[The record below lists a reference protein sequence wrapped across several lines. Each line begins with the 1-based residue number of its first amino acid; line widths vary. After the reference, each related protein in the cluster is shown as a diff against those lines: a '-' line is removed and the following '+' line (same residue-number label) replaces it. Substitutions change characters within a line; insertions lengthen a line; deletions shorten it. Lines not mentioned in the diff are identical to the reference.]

1 MDDSKTMKD
10 EGDKEEYRDP
20 LTGQRTIDLLMKE
33 NERMSQW
40 EGSIVLFTAFTSYAP
55 FTRAVVSVFT

>member
-1 MDDSKTMKD
+1 MKD
-10 EGDKEEYRDP
+10 EGNKEEHRDP
-20 LTGQRTIDLLMKE
+20 ITGQRTIDLLMRR

-40 EGSIVLFTAFTSYAP
+40 ERSIVLFTAFTIYAP

>member
-1 MDDSKTMKD
+1 MRNT
-10 EGDKEEYRDP
+10 RDP

-33 NERMSQW
+33 KGRMSQW
-40 EGSIVLFTAFTSYAP
+40 EGSIVLFTAFTIDAP